1 MTKTNETT
9 SASFPATT
17 LTSLRDDARR
27 LKQLFTGSSSVA
39 AKAVRSL
46 IKGYPKLHKEALALQ
61 LDACEWIEQE
71 SGVGARQI
79 AAFVVA
85 CQLPNGSWDHQ
96 ALLKLVVRNGKSRR
110 YQALVDECHTLAPV
124 VHASMLAD
132 VPEPTIT
139 DLEASRRQAWDDL
152 VDMGVVEHDPS
163 LLKLSSTDKALNNMA
178 EQYNMEVAGSAPLTM
193 PKADPFGVREA
204 AKVARARALLA
215 DSQKVESLARQAGM
229 SPKAIEASPLRAQVE
244 AARQDAINGT
254 KTRTSSSRSG
264 PSAKELI
271 MLISAAN
278 GSKPAGIMAWS
289 KSQLV
294 QLHEAMNNGSTY
306 LAFAEANSP
315 KFGGNGG
322 AGRVT
327 TAKDPVAALEARI
340 AAASKRVAKAQ
351 DARLELEQA
360 LHALL
365 QSASSAS

>member
-1 MTKTNETT
+1 MTTTNTTTTTT
-9 SASFPATT
+9 SLASM
-17 LTSLRDDARR
+17 RDEARR
-27 LKQLFTGSSSVA
+27 LKQVFTGSSSVQ

-46 IKGYPKLHKEALALQ
+46 ILGYPKLHKEALALQ
-61 LDACEWIEQE
+61 LDACSWITSE
-71 SGVGARQI
+71 SGQGAREI
-79 AAFVVA
+79 AGFVTA
-85 CQLPNGSWDHQ
+85 CQLPNKAWDHQ
-96 ALLKLVVRNGKSRR
+96 ALLKLVVRNGKSRL
-110 YQALVDECHTLAPV
+110 YQALVDECHTVATAV

-163 LLKLSSTDKALNNMA
+163 LLDPNADVKAKLASADEALN
-178 EQYNMEVAGSAPLTM
+178 QLT
-193 PKADPFGVREA
+193 DTFGVREA

-215 DSQKVESLARQAGM
+215 DSQKVEALARQAGM
-229 SPKAIEASPLRAQVE
+229 SPKAIATSPLRAQVE

-306 LAFAEANSP
+306 LAFDEANSP

>member
-1 MTKTNETT
+1 MTTTNTTTTTT
-9 SASFPATT
+9 SLASM
-17 LTSLRDDARR
+17 RDEARR
-27 LKQLFTGSSSVA
+27 LKQVFTGSSSVQ

-46 IKGYPKLHKEALALQ
+46 ILGYPKLHKEALALQ
-61 LDACEWIEQE
+61 LDACSWITSE
-71 SGVGARQI
+71 SGQGAREI
-79 AAFVVA
+79 AGFVTA
-85 CQLPNGSWDHQ
+85 CQLPNKAWDHQ
-96 ALLKLVVRNGKSRR
+96 ALLKLVVRNGKARL
-110 YQALVDECHTLAPV
+110 YGALVDECHTVATAV

-139 DLEASRRQAWDDL
+139 PNRAAAWKQL

-163 LLKLSSTDKALNNMA
+163 LLDPNADVKAKLASADEALN
-178 EQYNMEVAGSAPLTM
+178 QLT
-193 PKADPFGVREA
+193 DTFGVREA

-215 DSQKVESLARQAGM
+215 DSQKVEALARQAGM
-229 SPKAIEASPLRAQVE
+229 SPKAIATSPLRAQVE